1 MLNYMLEQFQKE
13 YKVIQ
18 RDLGEFARIDQ
29 KGMHFQIR
37 AYEIEGAGNLCIMD
51 MKAML
56 GLMKMQTVVFTPL
69 YLDAPMYSDDVI
81 SVMGTDTLILEL
93 YNTLIGDWDE
103 SMLEEAK
110 KQGEDLPD
118 HDPGV
123 HWYDGL
129 RLKSSV
135 FKKGK
140 KIHRRLEEFIC
151 QYTDVYMSQL
161 KQAAPCQEDEKRQ
174 KTAQYVEGLIAN
186 GGPAVDQ
193 FTKMLGKEKTC
204 QFLRSIMFASEK

>member
-13 YKVIQ
+13 YKVVQ
-18 RDLGEFARIDQ
+18 RDLKEFSQIDQ
-29 KGMHFQIR
+29 KGMHFTIR
-37 AYEIEGAGNLCIMD
+37 AYEIENAGNLCIMD

-93 YNTLIGDWDE
+93 YNTLIHEWDE
-103 SMLEEAK
+103 SKLEEAK
-110 KQGEDLPD
+110 KKGADLPD

-123 HWYDGL
+123 HWYDSL
-129 RLKSSV
+129 RLQSSV

-140 KIHRRLEEFIC
+140 KIRKSLEEFIRL
-151 QYTDVYMSQL
+151 YTDVYMARL
-161 KQAAPCQEDEKRQ
+161 KESDPCEEKDKRE
-174 KTAQYVEGLIAN
+174 KTAQYVEGLIEN

-193 FTKMLGKEKTC
+193 FIKMLGKEKTC
-204 QFLRSIMFASEK
+204 EFLRKVMFASEK